1 MVVPELAL
9 IVLIGAVAWT
19 ATLHCL
25 SFFFGWGLRFEFN
38 HLDECAYETADVG
51 AFYTCGQQ
59 ATCLV
64 NPGNILRSSTFTNIH
79 NLGPLGVQQNEVDAV
94 YLDDMMS
101 SWTITNNT
109 FINCSSG
116 VGAAVFVGGGRL
128 NAITGNHFESCP
140 TAIHFDSR
148 GTGHHKG
155 PGGPPKYV
163 LSRSS
168 PPRLSDGPASAT
180 RGGDRHLLCPGVVPQ
195 FSNDRRDMFAGI
207 IFSGPPVSFSGT
219 RVLDQGATA
228 PASRGMA
235 TATARPPHL
244 STSSLD
250 RPVSAGPR
258 SSRRWRRRCTTRSVS
273 TTRGRATAVRILVVS
288 CSRHR

>member
-1 MVVPELAL
+1 M

-168 PPRLSDGPASAT
+168 PLASQTGLRLQHGAETVIFYVQGWSLSFQTTAATCLPELSSPVPRCPSQVPVYWT
-180 RGGDRHLLCPGVVPQ
+180 RAQRHLHPAAWRLRLP
-195 FSNDRRDMFAGI
+195 DRR
-207 IFSGPPVSFSGT
+207 T
-219 RVLDQGATA
+219 
-228 PASRGMA
+228 
-235 TATARPPHL
+235 
-244 STSSLD
+244 
-250 RPVSAGPR
+250 
-258 SSRRWRRRCTTRSVS
+258 
-273 TTRGRATAVRILVVS
+273 
-288 CSRHR
+288 

>member
-1 MVVPELAL
+1 M
-9 IVLIGAVAWT
+9 LIGAVAWT

-140 TAIHFDSR
+140 TPNAIHFDSR

-155 PGGPPKYV
+155 PGGSPKYV

-180 RGGDRHLLCPGVVPQ
+180 RGGDRHLLCPALSFQTTAATCLPELSSPVPRCPSQ
-195 FSNDRRDMFAGI
+195 VPVYWTRAQRHLHPAAWRLRLPDRR
-207 IFSGPPVSFSGT
+207 T
-219 RVLDQGATA
+219 
-228 PASRGMA
+228 
-235 TATARPPHL
+235 
-244 STSSLD
+244 
-250 RPVSAGPR
+250 
-258 SSRRWRRRCTTRSVS
+258 
-273 TTRGRATAVRILVVS
+273 
-288 CSRHR
+288 